1 MILILFTI
9 IKKYTI
15 FRKIT
20 MNIIFKM
27 DIIAIEFPKP
37 FPLCSINS
45 EFSQII
51 LVMKPNSRTV
61 KIFKPDGNSIPNK
74 SKRYAVF
81 SLASYALTYFIPI

>member
-27 DIIAIEFPKP
+27 NMIAIELPMP
-37 FPLCSINS
+37 FPLRSINS

-51 LVMKPNSRTV
+51 FIMKPNSKAV
-61 KIFKPDGNSIPNK
+61 KIFKPDGNNIPNK

-81 SLASYALTYFIPI
+81 SLAS